1 MGTTTTRRNLRSKLT
16 SAYLDSKDDI
26 DDDDDNFE
34 NNNRGIGNN
43 GRRRRTSWYDNM
55 QQQQSTTK
63 LDELIADNNSD
74 MARYLLA
81 GNKPKSCFARC
92 RKGSSSDDDDV
103 DDNNQD
109 DILEEDNIRSMG
121 KFNTDA
127 YSLSLEP
134 IEIRSEKIIMLA
146 EGEICLYITCY
157 VICLI
162 CTYHM
167 EPCVFLQIE
176 AS

>member
-1 MGTTTTRRNLRSKLT
+1 M
-16 SAYLDSKDDI
+16 
-26 DDDDDNFE
+26 DDDETSDNFE

-55 QQQQSTTK
+55 QQKEQSATK

-92 RKGSSSDDDDV
+92 RKGSS
-103 DDNNQD
+103 DDNGVDNDNQD
-109 DILEEDNIRSMG
+109 DIFEAEEDNIRSMG

-146 EGEICLYITCY
+146 EGEIVRMHIR
-157 VICLI
+157 LI

-167 EPCVFLQIE
+167 EPCVYSYRLRHPK
-176 AS
+176 

>member
-1 MGTTTTRRNLRSKLT
+1 MNSAVCITVQSGTTTTRRNLRSKLST
-16 SAYLDSKDDI
+16 YLDSKDDV
-26 DDDDDNFE
+26 DDDETSDNFE
-34 NNNRGIGNN
+34 NNSRGIGNN

-63 LDELIADNNSD
+63 LDELIADENSD

-92 RKGSSSDDDDV
+92 RKGNSSDDVV
-103 DDNNQD
+103 DNDNQD

-146 EGEICLYITCY
+146 EGEICLCIRY
-157 VICLI
+157 V
-162 CTYHM
+162 
-167 EPCVFLQIE
+167 
-176 AS
+176 